1 MIKINLVPAE
11 ILAKAKQKQ
20 QILQVSAVAVLGLII
35 LAGVSLAHYWKLDR
49 LERQYAYDQG
59 ELKKL
64 QVVVDKVTALEKTK
78 ADLKSHLDVIDNL
91 LKGRPMYPYFMSD
104 FVRSVPAGVHI
115 KDMST
120 SGGGSSASPVKVKV
134 TAEARTEEDI
144 ASWTKKLADSGRF
157 SGVELGAVTLGEK
170 GFSFSLTSTYTPSL

>member
-20 QILQVSAVAVLGLII
+20 QILQASA
-35 LAGVSLAHYWKLDR
+35 AGVVVLLVLAAVSFAHYWKLDR
-49 LERQYAYDQG
+49 LEHQFAYDQG

-91 LKGRPMYPYFMSD
+91 LKGRPLYPYFMAD
-104 FVRSVPAGVHI
+104 FVRSVPAGVHV

-120 SGGGSSASPVKVKV
+120 TGGGSTASPVKLKV
-134 TAEARTEEDI
+134 SAEARTEQDI
-144 ASWTKKLADSGRF
+144 ASWTKKMADSGRF
-157 SGVELGAVTLGEK
+157 SGVELGPVMLGEK